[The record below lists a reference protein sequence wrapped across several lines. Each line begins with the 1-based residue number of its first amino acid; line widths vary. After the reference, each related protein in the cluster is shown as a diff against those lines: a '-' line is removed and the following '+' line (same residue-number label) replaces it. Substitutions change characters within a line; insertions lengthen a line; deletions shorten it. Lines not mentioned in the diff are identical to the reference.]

1 MVVNVARGWAWG
13 WVPWKGGIRR
23 RLDSLG
29 AAAYL
34 KAVVILKVPGKHTML
49 TSTVFPQ
56 KGKC

>member
-1 MVVNVARGWAWG
+1 MGLG
-13 WVPWKGGIRR
+13 TLERR
-23 RLDSLG
+23 DQKEAGFSG